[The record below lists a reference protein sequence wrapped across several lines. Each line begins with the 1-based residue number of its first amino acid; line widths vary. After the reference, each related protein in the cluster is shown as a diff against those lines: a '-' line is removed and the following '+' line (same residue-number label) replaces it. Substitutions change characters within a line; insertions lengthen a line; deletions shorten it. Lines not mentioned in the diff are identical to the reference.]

1 MDQHNQNKNKYSG
14 GAFWNN
20 PDPVSSPTDTDKAP
34 VNEQPQTGKTEQTA
48 SFEPVQT
55 NSDDAVNPVITS
67 EKKGGVP
74 TKKAVIIIAAAA
86 AVVIGISVAVIL
98 VLSAQKP
105 NDNNTIPTTAPA
117 TTLSAV
123 ADSGTEKD
131 DIASAIATA
140 PPTAEPVQTTAPN
153 TEPVIETTAPKPI
166 DAQVEYETKK
176 TVVSNASYFVSAS
189 ASSVLGDQQG
199 HSYVPSNV
207 MHDNDACW
215 CENASD
221 EGVGE
226 WIRLDL
232 PELQKVSGLR
242 IINGYAGTAMQYD
255 YNSKISELNI
265 EFSNGRSTNV
275 SLNVFNTAD
284 RKTVQTIRFN
294 EPVETEYVR
303 LTITGVT
310 KGDCSDTCLTF
321 VEPF

>member
-1 MDQHNQNKNKYSG
+1 MNQQNQNKNKYSG

-20 PDPVSSPTDTDKAP
+20 PNPVSEPQPTP
-34 VNEQPQTGKTEQTA
+34 VNEQPQTVKTEPPA
-48 SFEPVQT
+48 SFEPVHT
-55 NSDDAVNPVITS
+55 NPDDAAHPVITS
-67 EKKGGVP
+67 EKKTGLP

-86 AVVIGISVAVIL
+86 AVVIGVSVAVIL

-105 NDNNTIPTTAPA
+105 NDNNTLQATVPVTTLFSVEDSGVEETSTSVTTTAP
-117 TTLSAV
+117 
-123 ADSGTEKD
+123 
-131 DIASAIATA
+131 
-140 PPTAEPVQTTAPN
+140 QTTEHGSTTAAPT
-153 TEPVIETTAPKPI
+153 TEIFPETTAPKPI
-166 DAQVEYETKK
+166 DAQVEFETKK
-176 TVVSNASYFVSAS
+176 AVVSNASYFVSAS

-207 MHDNDACW
+207 LRNNDACW

-242 IINGYAGTAMQYD
+242 IVNGYAGTAKQYD
-255 YNSKISELNI
+255 YNSKISEMNI
-265 EFSNGRSTNV
+265 EFSDGRSTNV
-275 SLNVFNTAD
+275 SLNVFRTAD

-303 LTITGVT
+303 LTITSVT